1 MFLMSGMQGL
11 PGADDLDDIID
22 GVLQRL
28 GYNFNSAVAK
38 REFFAKIVGEGGAQF
53 LMRGI
58 SGLPGAPIDVS
69 GRLGMGNLIPGTGLF
84 TKKADHTQD
93 VAELLGPAGSMAKQW
108 LQGADQL
115 TQGNVGKAVT
125 AVLPVAG
132 QNLFKAYDMATT
144 GMYHDQAGRKVIDT
158 DAYDAMAKAIG
169 FQPNNVSRVQKAT
182 QDVQQLI
189 GLNKMREGE
198 IADKW
203 AKAIYEQD
211 EGAKADARQEMADW
225 NSRNPDSPIRINTA
239 QLLKR
244 IKAMREDKVTRIE
257 KTAPKEIRGAVR
269 REISEAL

>member
-1 MFLMSGMQGL
+1 M
-11 PGADDLDDIID
+11 ID
-22 GVLQRL
+22 GLLQRL
-28 GYNFNSAVAK
+28 GYNFNSAAAK

-84 TKKADHTQD
+84 TKRADHTQD

-182 QDVQQLI
+182 QDVQQMI

-244 IKAMREDKVTRIE
+244 IKAMREDKLTRIE

>member
-1 MFLMSGMQGL
+1 M
-11 PGADDLDDIID
+11 ID
-22 GVLQRL
+22 GLLQRL
-28 GYNFNSAVAK
+28 GYNFNSAAAK

-53 LMRGI
+53 LMRGV

-84 TKKADHTQD
+84 TKRADHTQD

-125 AVLPVAG
+125 AVLPVAA

-182 QDVQQLI
+182 QDVQQMI

-244 IKAMREDKVTRIE
+244 IKAMREDKV
-257 KTAPKEIRGAVR
+257 
-269 REISEAL
+269 